1 MINEFIIRKFVK
13 NHEEIKNRKVI
24 KSYGYLCGAA
34 GIISNAVLS
43 LIKIIIG
50 ININSIAVIADAVN
64 NISDIGSSVVAIIGF
79 GVSDK
84 PADEKHPFGHA
95 RAEYLSALIIAVMVL
110 LVGFKFLTTSFDRIR
125 NPEEIAS
132 NTVTLVILL
141 LSISI
146 KIWQANFY
154 TSVGE
159 KIKSSTLKAAAADSR
174 SDVLTTGVVVFSIFS
189 SGLVPNPIDGY
200 VGLLVS
206 VFIIYNGWKIV
217 TDAIDPLIGTA
228 PDKDLVE
235 KVIERVESFEGIR
248 GSHDLIIHSYG
259 GGRNIATIHAEV
271 SDRMNIV
278 EAHEIIDRAEREIS
292 EELHIDLIIH
302 MDPINYDDIEVK
314 ELYHGTKYIISE
326 IDSELDIH
334 DFRIVP
340 EKNGAVIFDL
350 VVPLTYTDRQIEET
364 KKHIREKLTL
374 NFNRSNIKITID
386 KSNINV

>member
-1 MINEFIIRKFVK
+1 M
-13 NHEEIKNRKVI
+13 
-24 KSYGYLCGAA
+24 
-34 GIISNAVLS
+34 
-43 LIKIIIG
+43 
-50 ININSIAVIADAVN
+50 
-64 NISDIGSSVVAIIGF
+64 
-79 GVSDK
+79 
-84 PADEKHPFGHA
+84 
-95 RAEYLSALIIAVMVL
+95 
-110 LVGFKFLTTSFDRIR
+110 
-125 NPEEIAS
+125 
-132 NTVTLVILL
+132 
-141 LSISI
+141 
-146 KIWQANFY
+146 
-154 TSVGE
+154 
-159 KIKSSTLKAAAADSR
+159 
-174 SDVLTTGVVVFSIFS
+174 
-189 SGLVPNPIDGY
+189 
-200 VGLLVS
+200 
-206 VFIIYNGWKIV
+206 IYNGWKIV